1 MRRLYIVQ
9 HGKAYPKEVDPD
21 RKLTE
26 EGIKETQAIARL
38 LASKNVKISKIFHS
52 GKTRARMTA
61 EIIGEVLNVKDIYE
75 AEGLSPLD
83 DPNIWA
89 RRISE
94 FDEDII
100 LVGHLPHL
108 SKLVTILLNIDRE
121 VVKIRY
127 SSVLCLLDEDG
138 RWVIEWYLT
147 PDLI

>member
-26 EGIKETQAIARL
+26 EGIKETQVIARL

>member
-1 MRRLYIVQ
+1 MRRLYIMQ

-26 EGIKETQAIARL
+26 EGIRETQAIARF
-38 LASKNVKISKIFHS
+38 LASKHVKISKIFHS

-61 EIIGEVLNVKDIYE
+61 EIIGEILNVKDIYE

-89 RRISE
+89 RKVGE
-94 FDEDII
+94 FDEDIM

-108 SKLVTILLNIDRE
+108 SKLVTVLLNVDRE
-121 VVKIRY
+121 AVKIRY
-127 SSVLCLLDEDG
+127 SGILCLLDEDG
-138 RWVIEWYLT
+138 RWIIEWYVT

>member
-1 MRRLYIVQ
+1 VQ